1 MYGWSPWILDIY
13 SCQNFWNIVMAFKCM
28 ITTKTM
34 IRFTSWIC
42 LVCTP
47 LKLFCW
53 YNGFKLI
60 LMQHSYSCPC
70 ELTRF
75 FNEIFVQWCVFDK
88 TYHPEP
94 SDIPYLPYQVLNPK
108 GGGGGSKCPIGQEI
122 GSHFSQDHAMVTKI
136 LDFIHKHPN

>member
-1 MYGWSPWILDIY
+1 
-13 SCQNFWNIVMAFKCM
+13 M

-53 YNGFKLI
+53 YNGFKFI
-60 LMQHSYSCPC
+60 LMEHSYSCPC

-94 SDIPYLPYQVLNPK
+94 SNIPYSPYQVLNK
-108 GGGGGSKCPIGQEI
+108 DCFCHFIQQSGSSKCLFWNLFHCII
-122 GSHFSQDHAMVTKI
+122 VFFILNLALMVQSVLSFVCNFCMYKN
-136 LDFIHKHPN
+136 LKKSRENSRAY